1 MMQQEL
7 RQILDHTGTELLSLA
22 ERHVAVDGRELSQD
36 PLQDAEIY
44 PFYTL
49 QDQLFVEPQ
58 PLALPTRVELNIP
71 IRMSRAEYAVARSHI
86 NIWKKVVT
94 GNEEYV
100 LILEDDVWFH
110 SGFARYLD
118 KVWNQVFSESNINS
132 KFDILYLSYLEVK
145 HGAPKTILSSNVFM
159 PVRGLWHLSG
169 YVLSKKGAEKL
180 LHLLP
185 CYGPIDLW
193 INHQFKALNVLASKE
208 SIINQRRD
216 TKSTNS
222 YSILPSLTKIGAI
235 NSERSSLFNIRPM
248 EQPVFAFGSEGTGC
262 TSLAMA
268 LSMLGYTCC
277 SDLNDLPITE
287 MNNLLNG
294 KEDRIFN
301 AYVNIGALD
310 SKIKEL
316 LIQYPKAKFIL
327 MKGKDSL
334 SDKNFASITDK
345 LRNVDLTVLHS
356 EELNKWRVICE
367 HLRCAPPACAY
378 PLLKDLGQRLI
389 INDVGNSEQN
399 ITVSKSKRDNSP
411 WVIEHSTGWQ
421 GIRPTTE
428 EGYIN
433 IETFVEITD
442 RLQFH
447 DPELWHLR
455 QDTFTDN
462 LALFRPSNINFSPGI
477 GAVLTVKRE
486 FVGVRDYTAA
496 SLCSK
501 ENYLFGR
508 FEATIKASNVPGVV
522 TGLFLHRNSP
532 RQEIDIEIAGNRPSR
547 LLVNVFYNPG
557 DEGASFD
564 YGYRGTPTYID
575 LGFDASKE
583 SHSFAIEWTPN
594 EIRWLVDDNLVHKR
608 AIWEPTP
615 IPHLPMTFHI
625 NSWVSRS
632 TQLAGRIRNRG
643 LPTATVISKITVSAN
658 KVASISQE
666 NVMQSQL
673 SLNNFSPSQ
682 FIL

>member
-1 MMQQEL
+1 
-7 RQILDHTGTELLSLA
+7 
-22 ERHVAVDGRELSQD
+22 
-36 PLQDAEIY
+36 
-44 PFYTL
+44 
-49 QDQLFVEPQ
+49 
-58 PLALPTRVELNIP
+58 
-71 IRMSRAEYAVARSHI
+71 
-86 NIWKKVVT
+86 
-94 GNEEYV
+94 
-100 LILEDDVWFH
+100 
-110 SGFARYLD
+110 
-118 KVWNQVFSESNINS
+118 
-132 KFDILYLSYLEVK
+132 
-145 HGAPKTILSSNVFM
+145 
-159 PVRGLWHLSG
+159 
-169 YVLSKKGAEKL
+169 
-180 LHLLP
+180 
-185 CYGPIDLW
+185 
-193 INHQFKALNVLASKE
+193 
-208 SIINQRRD
+208 
-216 TKSTNS
+216 
-222 YSILPSLTKIGAI
+222 
-235 NSERSSLFNIRPM
+235 
-248 EQPVFAFGSEGTGC
+248 
-262 TSLAMA
+262 
-268 LSMLGYTCC
+268 ML
-277 SDLNDLPITE
+277 
-287 MNNLLNG
+287 
-294 KEDRIFN
+294 K
-301 AYVNIGALD
+301 
-310 SKIKEL
+310 
-316 LIQYPKAKFIL
+316 
-327 MKGKDSL
+327 
-334 SDKNFASITDK
+334 
-345 LRNVDLTVLHS
+345 
-356 EELNKWRVICE
+356 
-367 HLRCAPPACAY
+367 
-378 PLLKDLGQRLI
+378 
-389 INDVGNSEQN
+389 
-399 ITVSKSKRDNSP
+399 
-411 WVIEHSTGWQ
+411 
-421 GIRPTTE
+421 
-428 EGYIN
+428 
-433 IETFVEITD
+433 ITD

-666 NVMQSQL
+666 NVVQSQL

>member
-1 MMQQEL
+1 MNLLRPQRAIVRNIFRLRLKLRRLLPRRQCQTFGTRSPGKCPRIQKIYVINLNREPGRWSMMQQEL

-71 IRMSRAEYAVARSHI
+71 IRMSRAECAVARSHI

-118 KVWNQVFSESNINS
+118 KVWNQVFSESKINS

-433 IETFVEITD
+433 IETFVENY
-442 RLQFH
+442 RS
-447 DPELWHLR
+447 
-455 QDTFTDN
+455 
-462 LALFRPSNINFSPGI
+462 LA
-477 GAVLTVKRE
+477 
-486 FVGVRDYTAA
+486 
-496 SLCSK
+496 
-501 ENYLFGR
+501 
-508 FEATIKASNVPGVV
+508 
-522 TGLFLHRNSP
+522 
-532 RQEIDIEIAGNRPSR
+532 
-547 LLVNVFYNPG
+547 
-557 DEGASFD
+557 
-564 YGYRGTPTYID
+564 
-575 LGFDASKE
+575 
-583 SHSFAIEWTPN
+583 
-594 EIRWLVDDNLVHKR
+594 
-608 AIWEPTP
+608 
-615 IPHLPMTFHI
+615 
-625 NSWVSRS
+625 
-632 TQLAGRIRNRG
+632 
-643 LPTATVISKITVSAN
+643 IS
-658 KVASISQE
+658 
-666 NVMQSQL
+666 
-673 SLNNFSPSQ
+673 
-682 FIL
+682 